1 MNEPETWRDLADQ
14 LTPDQI
20 DYIERSELH
29 PVPNVDGTCDVDL
42 NRGALLFRA
51 REFARQNVAA
61 ERFRHVQ
68 APVGADQVDAW
79 WPGNSD
85 DGSWSRTWWG
95 KPRGIA
101 VAAAKNPFTVVLT
114 GMQWSD
120 GRSESAVTVHADD
133 DLMTAAEARQLA
145 VALLEVAD
153 ALTSTQLAV

>member
-20 DYIERSELH
+20 TYMERSELH
-29 PVPNVDGTCDVDL
+29 PVPTVDGTCDVDL

-51 REFARQNVAA
+51 QEFARQNVAA

-68 APVGADQVDAW
+68 APAGADQVDAW
-79 WPGNSD
+79 RTGNHD
-85 DGSWSRTWWG
+85 DDSWSRTWWG
-95 KPRGIA
+95 KPRVIA
-101 VAAAKNPFTVVLT
+101 IAAAKNPFTVVLT

-120 GRSESAVTVHADD
+120 GRTASAVTVHADD

-145 VALLEVAD
+145 VALLELAD